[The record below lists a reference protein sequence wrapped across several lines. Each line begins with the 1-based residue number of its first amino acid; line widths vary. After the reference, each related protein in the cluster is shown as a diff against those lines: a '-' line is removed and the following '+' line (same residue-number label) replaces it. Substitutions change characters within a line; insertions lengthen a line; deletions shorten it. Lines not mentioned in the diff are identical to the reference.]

1 MKISDFSINRAVTTT
16 MLILLIV
23 LVGVISFTRLN
34 IGLYPDITFPG
45 AAIITSYEGVGSE
58 EIENLITK
66 EIEGAVATVEGVN
79 NITSTSSMG
88 QSSVVIEFNWGRDM
102 DFAVQDLREQVD
114 LISSAVLPD
123 GADDPLIFKF
133 DPASLPIIMYG
144 VSSSDLQLAEL
155 KQRTEDDL
163 IPRLERLPGVAQVNL
178 QGGLDR
184 EILVSLKRDKL
195 NYYNLDY
202 SFVSNILAQEN
213 VNVSAGDVV
222 QGNKNLLVRTT
233 GKFESLDEIRKIN
246 IPVGASGQVKLSDI
260 AEVEEGFSDVNT
272 ISRSNGMR
280 SLGISIQKQTDANT
294 VEVANNVKAEMA
306 DVESENDD
314 LNFVLAMDQAEFIQ
328 NSIDNV
334 SRNAIIGGLLAI
346 IILFLFLR
354 NIRSTIIIG
363 TAIPVSIIATFAM
376 MFFADINLNII
387 SLGGLAL
394 GVGMLV
400 DNAIVVLE
408 NIYRY
413 RSIGEGRIEAAREG
427 SSEVGMAI
435 IASTMTTVIVFL
447 PILFVEGLAARLFKD
462 LAFTVAFSLLA
473 SLLVALTLIPML
485 SSKILKITQKEIK
498 RQKKEGK
505 IISTYRGML
514 KKALNHRLIVVIVLI
529 VLFVGSLALAPLIGF
544 EFLPSSD
551 QGAFSISYNLP
562 VGTVLSET
570 NDVAYQIEE
579 VLEDIPEV
587 KTILTNV
594 GTSNMMQMDMS
605 SNAGTITVDLVELDE
620 RDRSTTAIMEEVRNK
635 INIPDVELDI
645 SEQTGMQGGGGN
657 QKPVNIKLRGDDLDV
672 LEEYSQIA
680 MDSIRDVEGLR
691 ELEDSFEEGRPE
703 LLIQI
708 DRSLASQF
716 GLNVSQVANTVRN
729 AVSGNVR
736 SRYEV
741 AGDEYNI
748 RVQLEEDQI
757 ASYSDVSNLNI
768 LSPSGEQVSLNRISS
783 LVLSEGPEEVLRS
796 DQERYAEISADLF
809 QRDLGSVMT
818 DIRDRLS
825 ELELPE
831 GYRFSYE
838 GEFEDL
844 QSSFSNL
851 AFAFAV
857 AIILVYMVMA
867 SQFESLIHPFI
878 IMFTIPMALIGVLLG
893 LFISGSVIS
902 VSSLIGLITLA
913 GIVVNNAIVMVDYIN
928 TLRRRGKDKIEAI
941 ITGGVVR
948 FRPIMMTALT
958 TILGLTPIAL
968 GIGEGA
974 ELSQPIGVVI
984 VSGLSFATILT
995 LFIIPIFYSFLT
1007 DFREIIISKIKG
1019 ISREEAQKRI

>member
-23 LVGVISFTRLN
+23 LVGIISFTRLN

-123 GADDPLIFKF
+123 EADDPLIFKF

-195 NYYNLDY
+195 SYYNLDY

-213 VNVSAGDVV
+213 VNISAGDVV
-222 QGNKNLLVRTT
+222 QGNRNLLVRTT

-246 IPVGASGQVKLSDI
+246 IPVAASGQVKLSDI

-294 VEVANNVKAEMA
+294 VEVANNVKDEMA
-306 DVESENDD
+306 AIESENDD

-328 NSIDNV
+328 NAIDNV

-354 NIRSTIIIG
+354 NIRSTIIIA

-498 RQKKEGK
+498 RQKEEGK

-514 KKALNHRLIVVIVLI
+514 KKALHHRLIVVIVLI

-551 QGAFSISYNLP
+551 QGSFTISYNLP
-562 VGTVLSET
+562 VGTVLPET
-570 NDVAYQIEE
+570 NDVAFQIEE

-716 GLNVSQVANTVRN
+716 GLNVSKVANTVRN
-729 AVSGNVR
+729 AVSGSVR

-768 LSPSGEQVSLNRISS
+768 ISPSGEQVSLNRISD
-783 LVLSEGPEEVLRS
+783 LVLSEGPEEILRS

-809 QRDLGSVMT
+809 QRDLGSVMN
-818 DIRDRLS
+818 DIRARLS

-831 GYRFSYE
+831 GYLFSYE

>member
-23 LVGVISFTRLN
+23 LVGIISFTRLN

-114 LISSAVLPD
+114 LISSAVLPY

-246 IPVGASGQVKLSDI
+246 IPVAASGQVKLSDI

-272 ISRSNGMR
+272 ISRSDGMR
-280 SLGISIQKQTDANT
+280 SLGIAIQKQTDANT

-306 DVESENDD
+306 AIESENDD

-328 NSIDNV
+328 NAIDNV

-354 NIRSTIIIG
+354 NIRSTIIIA

-498 RQKKEGK
+498 RQKEEGK
-505 IISTYRGML
+505 IISIYKSML
-514 KKALNHRLIVVIVLI
+514 KKALHHRLIVVIVLI

-570 NDVAYQIEE
+570 NDVAFQIEE

-587 KTILTNV
+587 ETILTNV

-605 SNAGTITVDLVELDE
+605 SNAGTINVDLVELDE
-620 RDRSTTAIMEEVRNK
+620 RDRSTTEIMEEVRNK

-645 SEQTGMQGGGGN
+645 SDMQGGGN
-657 QKPVNIKLRGDDLDV
+657 QRPVNIKLRGDDLGV

-729 AVSGNVR
+729 AVSGSVR

-768 LSPSGEQVSLNRISS
+768 LSPTGEQVSLNRISN

-818 DIRDRLS
+818 DIRARLS
-825 ELELPE
+825 EVELPE
-831 GYRFSYE
+831 GYSFSYE

-984 VSGLSFATILT
+984 VSGLSFATLLT

-1007 DFREIIISKIKG
+1007 DFREIIICKLKG
-1019 ISREEAQKRI
+1019 ISREEARKRI

>member
-23 LVGVISFTRLN
+23 LVGIISFTRLN

-114 LISSAVLPD
+114 LISSAVLPY

-246 IPVGASGQVKLSDI
+246 IPVAASGQVKLSDI

-272 ISRSNGMR
+272 ISRSDGMR
-280 SLGISIQKQTDANT
+280 SLGIAIQKQTDANT

-306 DVESENDD
+306 AIESENDD

-328 NSIDNV
+328 NAIDNV

-354 NIRSTIIIG
+354 NIRSTIIIA

-498 RQKKEGK
+498 RQKEEGK
-505 IISTYRGML
+505 IISIYKSML
-514 KKALNHRLIVVIVLI
+514 KKALHHRLIVVIVLI

-570 NDVAYQIEE
+570 NDVAFQIEE

-587 KTILTNV
+587 ETIFTNV

-605 SNAGTITVDLVELDE
+605 SNAGTINVDLVELDE
-620 RDRSTTAIMEEVRNK
+620 RDRSTTEIMEEVRNK

-645 SEQTGMQGGGGN
+645 SDMQGGGN
-657 QKPVNIKLRGDDLDV
+657 QRPVNIKLRGDDLGV

-729 AVSGNVR
+729 AVSGSVR

-768 LSPSGEQVSLNRISS
+768 LSPTGEQVSLNRISN

-818 DIRDRLS
+818 DIRARLS
-825 ELELPE
+825 EVELPE
-831 GYRFSYE
+831 GYSFSYE

-984 VSGLSFATILT
+984 VSGLSFATLLT

-1007 DFREIIISKIKG
+1007 DFREIIICKLKG
-1019 ISREEAQKRI
+1019 ISREEARKRI